1 MKQFLKSTLAVV
13 LGCLIFSLLFI
24 FIFIGIF
31 ASVGGEKSESLE
43 SNSILFLKFDKAIPD
58 LKDNVETEPIK
69 VFSEGETLGLIE
81 VLKSIEHASND
92 PKIKGIL
99 LEPQIGFDG
108 WATMASVRTALEK
121 FKEKGKFIYAFTNAG
136 WGQDE
141 YYLASIADKIYMN
154 PMGSIDLHGFGVEIN
169 FVKGTLD
176 KLGVKANVFYAGKFK
191 SATEMFRRTDM
202 SPENKIQMRELLT
215 EFHKNYVDV
224 VGKSRKLTPTQLND
238 IFNSLG
244 ARNANLALKNGIID
258 RIAYKDQLIDELK
271 EKLGVKPEDDIK
283 SKTLEEYFSATN
295 PMDYGKGSEVAVV
308 YAEGDIVDDSEEPSA
323 IGGEQYCKIL
333 RKIRKEKK
341 AKAVVLRVNSGGGS
355 ALASEMIWRECE
367 RLKAAGIPVVVSMG
381 NYAASGG
388 YYISAG
394 ANRVFAEP
402 NTITGSIGV
411 FGIIPNVKNLMT
423 NTLGITVDTVKT
435 AKFGISNPVYFD
447 FNTEETAMMQESVD
461 TIYQRFKSVVANGR
475 KMDINK
481 VEEVAQGRV
490 WTGRKALEL
499 KLVDELGSLNDA
511 IKHAAKLAGIGE
523 KYSVNN
529 FPKQEDDMTK
539 IFKKIGL
546 KTSLEA
552 MVAQQLGLPKP
563 NAEVSYYLKNHKSV
577 QAKLPFNISIK

>member
-1 MKQFLKSTLAVV
+1 
-13 LGCLIFSLLFI
+13 
-24 FIFIGIF
+24 
-31 ASVGGEKSESLE
+31 
-43 SNSILFLKFDKAIPD
+43 
-58 LKDNVETEPIK
+58 
-69 VFSEGETLGLIE
+69 
-81 VLKSIEHASND
+81 
-92 PKIKGIL
+92 
-99 LEPQIGFDG
+99 
-108 WATMASVRTALEK
+108 
-121 FKEKGKFIYAFTNAG
+121 
-136 WGQDE
+136 
-141 YYLASIADKIYMN
+141 
-154 PMGSIDLHGFGVEIN
+154 
-169 FVKGTLD
+169 
-176 KLGVKANVFYAGKFK
+176 
-191 SATEMFRRTDM
+191 
-202 SPENKIQMRELLT
+202 
-215 EFHKNYVDV
+215 
-224 VGKSRKLTPTQLND
+224 
-238 IFNSLG
+238 
-244 ARNANLALKNGIID
+244 
-258 RIAYKDQLIDELK
+258 
-271 EKLGVKPEDDIK
+271 
-283 SKTLEEYFSATN
+283 
-295 PMDYGKGSEVAVV
+295 MDYGKGSEVAVV

>member
-24 FIFIGIF
+24 FIAIGIIS
-31 ASVGGEKSESLE
+31 SVGGEKTESLK
-43 SNSILFLKFDKAIPD
+43 SNSILMLKFNNPIPD
-58 LKDNVETEPIK
+58 LKDNVETEPSKI
-69 VFSEGETLGLIE
+69 FSEGETLGLME

-99 LEPQIGFDG
+99 LEPELRFTG
-108 WATMASVRTALEK
+108 WATIASVRTALEK

-136 WGQDE
+136 WGQSE
-141 YYLASIADKIYMN
+141 YYLASVADKIYMN
-154 PMGSIDLHGFGVEIN
+154 PMGSIDLHGFGVEID

-215 EFHKNYVDV
+215 EFHKNYVEA
-224 VGKSRKLTPTQLND
+224 VGKSRKLTPAQLND

-258 RIAYKDQLIDELK
+258 RIAYKDQLIDDLK

-283 SKTLEEYFSATN
+283 SKTLEEYFEATN

-308 YAEGDIVDDSEEPSA
+308 YAEGSIVDDSEESST

-333 RKIRKEKK
+333 RKIRKEKE

-411 FGIIPNVKNLMT
+411 FGMIPNIKGLMT
-423 NTLGITVDTVKT
+423 NTLGVTVDTVKT
-435 AKFGISNPVYFD
+435 TKFGISNPVYFD
-447 FNTEETAMMQESVD
+447 FNTEEAAMMQESVD
-461 TIYQRFKSVVANGR
+461 TIYNRFKSVVASGR
-475 KMDINK
+475 KMDLNK

-529 FPKQEDDMTK
+529 FPKQEDGMTK
-539 IFKKIGL
+539 IFKKFGL
-546 KTSLEA
+546 KTSIEA

-563 NAEVSYYLKNHKSV
+563 NAEVMYYLTNHKSI

>member
-24 FIFIGIF
+24 FIGIGLI

-58 LKDNVETEPIK
+58 LKDNVETDPIK
-69 VFSEGETLGLIE
+69 VFSESETLGLME

-99 LEPQIGFDG
+99 LEPQIGFGG
-108 WATMASVRTALEK
+108 WATMESVRKALEK

-136 WGQDE
+136 WGQGE
-141 YYLASIADKIYMN
+141 YYLASVADKIYMN
-154 PMGSIDLHGFGVEIN
+154 PMGSIDLHGFGVQID

-215 EFHKNYVDV
+215 EFHKNYVDA

-308 YAEGDIVDDSEEPSA
+308 YAEGNIVDDSEEPSA

-333 RKIRKEKK
+333 RKIRKEKT

-411 FGIIPNVKNLMT
+411 FGMIPNIKGLMT
-423 NTLGITVDTVKT
+423 NTLGVTVDTVKT
-435 AKFGISNPVYFD
+435 AKFGVSNPVYFD
-447 FNTEETAMMQESVD
+447 FNTEEAAMMQESVD

-475 KMDINK
+475 KMDLNK

-563 NAEVSYYLKNHKSV
+563 NAEVSYYLKNYKSV